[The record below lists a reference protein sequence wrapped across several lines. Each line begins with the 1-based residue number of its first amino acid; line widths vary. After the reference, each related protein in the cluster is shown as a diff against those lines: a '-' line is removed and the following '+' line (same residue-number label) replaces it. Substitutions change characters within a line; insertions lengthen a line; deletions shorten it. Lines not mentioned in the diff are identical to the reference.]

1 MGKGGGWMDRVEGG
15 EDETASV
22 RRPHFWGAA
31 SALARPRRAR
41 MRRVLVGLL
50 FWVFFGVFSFFF
62 LQAQPSERSGPRPL
76 HPSFSLLHKN
86 ISDVGEVHR
95 PRVRRRRAG
104 REKRN
109 KHTSTKG
116 L

>member
-1 MGKGGGWMDRVEGG
+1 MDRVEGG

-50 FWVFFGVFSFFF
+50 FWVFFWCFFF
-62 LQAQPSERSGPRPL
+62 FFFTSAALRALGASASPPL
-76 HPSFSLLHKN
+76 LFSVTQKYL
-86 ISDVGEVHR
+86 
-95 PRVRRRRAG
+95 
-104 REKRN
+104 
-109 KHTSTKG
+109 
-116 L
+116 